1 MVTGYFL
8 RALPHTALQPERLIS
23 SPQEQESAAASMEI
37 RAQYECSTPT
47 VSAVR
52 AQPLLMFRC
61 HLALRKYPRVAS
73 RRQVDQHLLLSV
85 LSRRFAARNC
95 VQNTALFFHERTMD
109 ASAPVASSEDVVATS
124 TALAFSILNPTC
136 QRVLLLSAPSH
147 TRVPAA
153 TGVPSELAAVL
164 QQLSKDLP
172 SLPRAGTR
180 SCIELVVVALFA
192 VLPTARGS
200 TGASGGQAAPR
211 LSDRETELS
220 LVCLSRA
227 IGSVGSQF
235 FIARHE
241 RVDSVLLRYVA

>member
-109 ASAPVASSEDVVATS
+109 ASVASSEDVVATS

-147 TRVPAA
+147 TRAPAA

-200 TGASGGQAAPR
+200 TGASGGQRAAPR

-235 FIARHE
+235 FIARQD

>member
-1 MVTGYFL
+1 
-8 RALPHTALQPERLIS
+8 
-23 SPQEQESAAASMEI
+23 
-37 RAQYECSTPT
+37 
-47 VSAVR
+47 
-52 AQPLLMFRC
+52 MFRC

-73 RRQVDQHLLLSV
+73 RRQFDQHLLLSV

-235 FIARHE
+235 FIARQD

>member
-1 MVTGYFL
+1 
-8 RALPHTALQPERLIS
+8 
-23 SPQEQESAAASMEI
+23 
-37 RAQYECSTPT
+37 
-47 VSAVR
+47 
-52 AQPLLMFRC
+52 MFRC
-61 HLALRKYPRVAS
+61 HLALRKYPRVA
-73 RRQVDQHLLLSV
+73 QFDQHLLLSV

-147 TRVPAA
+147 TRAPAA

-172 SLPRAGTR
+172 SLPSAGTR

-235 FIARHE
+235 FIARQE

>member
-1 MVTGYFL
+1 
-8 RALPHTALQPERLIS
+8 
-23 SPQEQESAAASMEI
+23 
-37 RAQYECSTPT
+37 
-47 VSAVR
+47 
-52 AQPLLMFRC
+52 MFRC

-73 RRQVDQHLLLSV
+73 RRQFDQHLLLSV

-109 ASAPVASSEDVVATS
+109 ASVASSEDVVATS

-172 SLPRAGTR
+172 SLPSAGTR

>member
-1 MVTGYFL
+1 
-8 RALPHTALQPERLIS
+8 
-23 SPQEQESAAASMEI
+23 
-37 RAQYECSTPT
+37 
-47 VSAVR
+47 
-52 AQPLLMFRC
+52 MFRC

-109 ASAPVASSEDVVATS
+109 ASVASSEDVVATS

-147 TRVPAA
+147 TRAPAA

>member
-1 MVTGYFL
+1 
-8 RALPHTALQPERLIS
+8 
-23 SPQEQESAAASMEI
+23 
-37 RAQYECSTPT
+37 
-47 VSAVR
+47 
-52 AQPLLMFRC
+52 
-61 HLALRKYPRVAS
+61 
-73 RRQVDQHLLLSV
+73 
-85 LSRRFAARNC
+85 
-95 VQNTALFFHERTMD
+95 MD

-147 TRVPAA
+147 TRAPAA

-235 FIARHE
+235 FIARQD

>member
-1 MVTGYFL
+1 
-8 RALPHTALQPERLIS
+8 
-23 SPQEQESAAASMEI
+23 
-37 RAQYECSTPT
+37 
-47 VSAVR
+47 
-52 AQPLLMFRC
+52 MFRC

-73 RRQVDQHLLLSV
+73 RRQFDQHLLLSV

-109 ASAPVASSEDVVATS
+109 ASVASSEDVVATS

-172 SLPRAGTR
+172 SLPSAGTR

-200 TGASGGQAAPR
+200 TGASGGQRAAPR